1 MEVSTKLFNAQA
13 IKNFSKINEE
23 IQDTQAKIASGK
35 SFLKASDDPVTAANL
50 SAKTEQKIL
59 LDRFVKNSNTA
70 KARLDLAD
78 SGLNQVI
85 SVLTRFSELSIQAAN
100 DTNGVD
106 DRLAMV
112 KEMEELSTL
121 VLEITNTQDANGKS
135 IFAGF
140 KAATSAFNKK
150 LDGSVEYVGD
160 RGKHALQV
168 SENMKVV
175 SGLDG
180 GTVFGSIKTNDGRKS
195 IFEIIQNSINAAKT
209 ASQVSSKG
217 TAPAKAELDLAVS
230 RNPQNWS
237 FDIEGSVGKV
247 NISKKVSEGS
257 LSNLKDEINL
267 YTAQT
272 GIIATYD
279 ETSKKITLSEKF
291 AGEIVV
297 SNLNIE
303 GVTNASSEPEFYMQM
318 ESIDGEGNK
327 IGFPRQIVDKDQIMS
342 TSVGD
347 IKKSINHI
355 SNQLAFIGAQTRK
368 TDQQLNFLG
377 ERLAIVTTEV
387 SELGDA
393 DLTKLVTDLQATI
406 VNRDAA
412 QAAFVKIGQQS
423 LFDFLR

>member
-13 IKNFSKINEE
+13 TKNFGKINEQ

-35 SFLKASDDPVTAANL
+35 SFLKASDDPVTASNL
-50 SAKTEQKIL
+50 SAKREQKIL
-59 LDRFVKNSNTA
+59 LDRFVKNGHTA
-70 KARLDLAD
+70 KTRLDLAD

-85 SVLTRFSELSIQAAN
+85 NVLTRFSEISIQAAN

-112 KEMEELSTL
+112 KEMEELATL

-140 KAATSAFNKK
+140 KAATSAFNQR
-150 LDGSVEYVGD
+150 LEYVGD
-160 RGKHALQV
+160 RGNHALQV

-180 GTVFGSIKTNDGRKS
+180 GTVFGSIKTDYGRKS
-195 IFEIIQNSINAAKT
+195 IFEILENSINAAKT

-217 TAPAKAELDLAVS
+217 TAPAKAELELAVS

-237 FDIEGSVGKV
+237 FDLEGSEGKI
-247 NISKKVSEGS
+247 NINMN
-257 LSNLKDEINL
+257 LSQASISDLRDEINL
-267 YTAQT
+267 HTDKT
-272 GIIATYD
+272 GIEATYD
-279 ETSKKITLSEKF
+279 DTTKKITLSEKF
-291 AGEIVV
+291 AGTITV
-297 SNLNIE
+297 SNLDIE
-303 GVTNASSEPEFYMQM
+303 GVDGATREPEFYFQM

-327 IGFPRQIVDKDQIMS
+327 IGYPRQIVDQDQVMS

-377 ERLAIVTTEV
+377 ERLTIVTAEV

-412 QAAFVKIGQQS
+412 QAAFVRIGQQS

>member
-1 MEVSTKLFNAQA
+1 
-13 IKNFSKINEE
+13 
-23 IQDTQAKIASGK
+23 
-35 SFLKASDDPVTAANL
+35 
-50 SAKTEQKIL
+50 
-59 LDRFVKNSNTA
+59 
-70 KARLDLAD
+70 
-78 SGLNQVI
+78 
-85 SVLTRFSELSIQAAN
+85 
-100 DTNGVD
+100 
-106 DRLAMV
+106 
-112 KEMEELSTL
+112 
-121 VLEITNTQDANGKS
+121 
-135 IFAGF
+135 
-140 KAATSAFNKK
+140 
-150 LDGSVEYVGD
+150 
-160 RGKHALQV
+160 
-168 SENMKVV
+168 
-175 SGLDG
+175 
-180 GTVFGSIKTNDGRKS
+180 
-195 IFEIIQNSINAAKT
+195 
-209 ASQVSSKG
+209 
-217 TAPAKAELDLAVS
+217 
-230 RNPQNWS
+230 
-237 FDIEGSVGKV
+237 
-247 NISKKVSEGS
+247 
-257 LSNLKDEINL
+257 L

>member
-1 MEVSTKLFNAQA
+1 MKVSTKLFNEQQ
-13 IKNFSKINEE
+13 IRQFSSLNED
-23 IQDTQAKIASGK
+23 IQKLQDRISSGK
-35 SFLKASDDPVTAANL
+35 NIIVASDDPIGAVNL
-50 SAKTEQKIL
+50 SGLQQ
-59 LDRFVKNSNTA
+59 VKE
-70 KARLDLAD
+70 
-78 SGLNQVI
+78 
-85 SVLTRFSELSIQAAN
+85 RFSQYSRNADNAINRLTIADTALQSVTNLMVRAKELAIQAAN
-100 DTNGVD
+100 DTYGVD

-150 LDGSVEYVGD
+150 LDGTVEYVGD

-175 SGLDG
+175 SALDG
-180 GTVFGSIKTNDGRKS
+180 GTVFGSIKTDFGRKS
-195 IFEIIQNSINAAKT
+195 IFEILENSINAATT
-209 ASQVSSKG
+209 ASFVTSHG
-217 TAPAKAELDLAVS
+217 TAPAKAELELAVS

-237 FDIEGSVGKV
+237 FDIEGSEGKV
-247 NISKKVSEGS
+247 NINLNLSQAS
-257 LSNLKDEINL
+257 LSDLKDEINL
-267 YTAQT
+267 FTDQT
-272 GIIATYD
+272 GIEASYD
-279 ETSKKITLSEKF
+279 EETKKITLTEKF
-291 AGEIVV
+291 AREIKI
-297 SNLNIE
+297 SNLEIE
-303 GVTNASSEPEFYMQM
+303 GVDKASTEPEFYVNM
-318 ESIDGEGNK
+318 ESIDGEGNV
-327 IGFPRQIVDKDQIMS
+327 IGYRRQIVDKDQIMS

-377 ERLAIVTTEV
+377 ERLTIVTAEV

>member
-13 IKNFSKINEE
+13 TKNFSKINEQ

-35 SFLKASDDPVTAANL
+35 SFLKASDDPVTASNL
-50 SAKTEQKIL
+50 SAKREQKIL
-59 LDRFVKNSNTA
+59 LERFIKNGNTA
-70 KARLDLAD
+70 KTRLDLAD

-85 SVLTRFSELSIQAAN
+85 NVLTRFSELSIQAAN

-140 KAATSAFNKK
+140 KAATSAFNKQ
-150 LDGSVEYVGD
+150 LDGTVEYVGD

-180 GTVFGSIKTNDGRKS
+180 GTVFGSIKTDFGRKS
-195 IFEIIQNSINAAKT
+195 IFEILENSINAAKT

-217 TAPAKAELDLAVS
+217 TAPAKAELELAVS

-237 FDIEGSVGKV
+237 FDLEGSEGKI
-247 NISKKVSEGS
+247 NINMN
-257 LSNLKDEINL
+257 LSQASISDLKDQINL
-267 YTAQT
+267 HTDKT
-272 GIIATYD
+272 GIEATYD
-279 ETSKKITLSEKF
+279 ETKKITLVEKY
-291 AGEIVV
+291 AGSIVV
-297 SNLNIE
+297 SNLEIE
-303 GVTNASSEPEFYMQM
+303 GVNNATREPEFYFNM

-327 IGFPRQIVDKDQIMS
+327 IGFPRQIVDKDQVMS

-377 ERLAIVTTEV
+377 ERLTIVTGEV

>member
-1 MEVSTKLFNAQA
+1 M
-13 IKNFSKINEE
+13 KN
-23 IQDTQAKIASGK
+23 G
-35 SFLKASDDPVTAANL
+35 
-50 SAKTEQKIL
+50 
-59 LDRFVKNSNTA
+59 NTA
-70 KARLDLAD
+70 KTRLDLAD

-85 SVLTRFSELSIQAAN
+85 NVLTRFSELSIQAAN
-100 DTNGVD
+100 DTYGVD

-150 LDGSVEYVGD
+150 LDGTVEYVGD

-175 SGLDG
+175 SALDG
-180 GTVFGSIKTNDGRKS
+180 GTVFGSIKTDFGRKS
-195 IFEIIQNSINAAKT
+195 IFEILENSINAATT
-209 ASQVSSKG
+209 ASFVTSHG
-217 TAPAKAELDLAVS
+217 TAPAKAELELAVS

-237 FDIEGSVGKV
+237 FDIEGSEGKV
-247 NISKKVSEGS
+247 NINLNLSQAS
-257 LSNLKDEINL
+257 LSDLRDEINL
-267 YTAQT
+267 FTDQT
-272 GIIATYD
+272 GIEASYD
-279 ETSKKITLSEKF
+279 EETKKITLTEKF
-291 AGEIVV
+291 AREIKI
-297 SNLNIE
+297 SNLEIE
-303 GVTNASSEPEFYMQM
+303 GVDKASTEPEFYVNM
-318 ESIDGEGNK
+318 ESIDGEGNV
-327 IGFPRQIVDKDQIMS
+327 IGYRRQIVDKDQIMS

-377 ERLAIVTTEV
+377 ERLTIVTAEV

>member
-13 IKNFSKINEE
+13 TKNFSKINEQ

-35 SFLKASDDPVTAANL
+35 SFLKASDDPVVASNL
-50 SAKTEQKIL
+50 SAKMEQKIL
-59 LDRFVKNSNTA
+59 LERFIKNGNTA
-70 KARLDLAD
+70 KTRLDLAD

-85 SVLTRFSELSIQAAN
+85 NVLTRFSELSIQAAN
-100 DTNGVD
+100 DTYGVD

-140 KAATSAFNKK
+140 KAAASAFNKK
-150 LDGSVEYVGD
+150 LDGTVEYVGD

-175 SGLDG
+175 SALDG
-180 GTVFGSIKTNDGRKS
+180 GTVFGSIKTDFGRKS
-195 IFEIIQNSINAAKT
+195 IFEILENSINAART
-209 ASQVSSKG
+209 ASSVTSKG
-217 TAPAKAELDLAVS
+217 SAPAKAELDLAVS

-237 FDIEGSVGKV
+237 FDIEGSEGKV
-247 NISKKVSEGS
+247 NINLNLSQAS
-257 LSNLKDEINL
+257 LADLRDEINL
-267 YTAQT
+267 FTDQT
-272 GIIATYD
+272 GIEASYD
-279 ETSKKITLSEKF
+279 DSTKKITLTEKY
-291 AGEIVV
+291 AGQIMI
-297 SNLNIE
+297 SNLEIG
-303 GVTNASSEPEFYMQM
+303 GVDKATSDPEFYINM
-318 ESIDGEGNK
+318 ESIDGEGNN
-327 IGFPRQIVDKDQIMS
+327 IGYRRQIVDKDQVMS

-377 ERLAIVTTEV
+377 ERLTIVTAEV

>member
-13 IKNFSKINEE
+13 TKNFSKINEQ

-35 SFLKASDDPVTAANL
+35 SFLKASDDPVTASNL
-50 SAKTEQKIL
+50 SAKREQKIL
-59 LDRFVKNSNTA
+59 LERFIKNGNTA
-70 KARLDLAD
+70 KTRLDLAD

-85 SVLTRFSELSIQAAN
+85 NVLTRFSELSIQAAN
-100 DTNGVD
+100 DTYGVD

-140 KAATSAFNKK
+140 KAATSAFNKQ
-150 LDGSVEYVGD
+150 LDGTVEYVGD

-180 GTVFGSIKTNDGRKS
+180 GTVFGSIKTEFGRKS
-195 IFEIIQNSINAAKT
+195 IFEILENSINAAKT

-217 TAPAKAELDLAVS
+217 TAPAKAELELAVS

-237 FDIEGSVGKV
+237 FDLEGSEGKI
-247 NISKKVSEGS
+247 NINMK
-257 LSNLKDEINL
+257 LSQASISDLKDQINL
-267 YTAQT
+267 HTDKT
-272 GIIATYD
+272 GIEATYD
-279 ETSKKITLSEKF
+279 ETTKKITLVEKY
-291 AGEIVV
+291 AGSIVV
-297 SNLNIE
+297 SNLEIE
-303 GVTNASSEPEFYMQM
+303 GVNNATREPEFYFNM

-327 IGFPRQIVDKDQIMS
+327 IGFHRQIVDKDQVMS

-377 ERLAIVTTEV
+377 ERLTIVTSEV